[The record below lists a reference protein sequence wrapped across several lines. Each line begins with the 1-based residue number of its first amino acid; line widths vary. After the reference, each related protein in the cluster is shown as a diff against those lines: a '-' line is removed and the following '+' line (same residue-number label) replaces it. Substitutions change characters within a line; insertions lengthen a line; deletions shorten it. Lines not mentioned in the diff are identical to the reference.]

1 MKSSLTRL
9 TFATVLAWSSPGAGL
24 RSRTAISLPACQL
37 PTGSSPCT
45 SLSANSSIMLGSYSS
60 IEPNRYA
67 TKLSAASN
75 ADRPSKLPSSYRD
88 LIGPFAASMLSGKW
102 SSRSS
107 HSAIRVYQIH
117 RLSPFLCS
125 GYGQDLSLGGRE
137 GAASITPVGETAA

>member
-24 RSRTAISLPACQL
+24 QSRTAISLPACQL

-67 TKLSAASN
+67 TKLSA
-75 ADRPSKLPSSYRD
+75 PSP
-88 LIGPFAASMLSGKW
+88 GLS
-102 SSRSS
+102 
-107 HSAIRVYQIH
+107 
-117 RLSPFLCS
+117 
-125 GYGQDLSLGGRE
+125 
-137 GAASITPVGETAA
+137 